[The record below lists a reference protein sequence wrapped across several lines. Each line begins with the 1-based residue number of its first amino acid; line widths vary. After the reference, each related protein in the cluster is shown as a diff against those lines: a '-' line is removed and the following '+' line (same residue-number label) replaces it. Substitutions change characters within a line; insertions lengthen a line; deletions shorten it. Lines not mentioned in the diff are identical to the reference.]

1 MLFDESMQLT
11 SEARLWSLIE
21 QRTADG
27 ADVAA
32 IDARIW
38 ELFGER
44 WAVVFTD
51 LAGFSRKTNQF
62 GIIHFLQIIFK
73 SKQLI
78 YPVVIDSAGLIL
90 KSEGDSLML
99 LFRTAERALRC
110 SIEMQRAVQMAS
122 ARMVPEDQVLLSI
135 GVGYGDVLRVGDHDV
150 WGHEVNVASKLGED
164 TAAPHDILVT
174 AAVVAE
180 VGDAFPDLSF
190 EPLRREVAGST
201 SNFRVVYSAASRK

>member
-1 MLFDESMQLT
+1 VLFDESMQLT